1 MTLSNRKAALIFIL
15 VTVVIDMLAFGMII
29 PVLPML
35 VQSFMAGDPVKA
47 AEIYGVF
54 GTAWALMQFLFSPIQ
69 GALSDRFGR
78 RTVILISCTG
88 LGLDFLLMAMAPN
101 LSWLFVGR
109 VISGICAA
117 SISTAGAYIA
127 DVTPKEK
134 RAAAF
139 GMIGAA
145 FGVGFVLG
153 PAVGGLLGHINA
165 RLPFWVAAGLALVNA
180 SYGFFVL
187 PESLPPEKRSAFSW
201 KRANPVG
208 ALVLLRSHPML
219 AGLATSQFLMNLAH
233 AVLPSTAVL
242 YMAYRYHW
250 DTSQVGYMLAGV
262 GACAVIVQGG
272 LVKPIVRKIG
282 ERRALGLGLL
292 FGAAGFAIYGL
303 APTGVWFWVGVP
315 VMSLWGIAGPS
326 AQGIMTHLVEP
337 TEQGQLQ
344 GALSSIMGIASC
356 FGPGLFTQSFAIAI
370 GSYAAW
376 GLPGTPFLLASMLL
390 LGAAFIAWRT
400 TRPGHLE
407 PATVSEPAV
416 GG

>member
-1 MTLSNRKAALIFIL
+1 LNNRKAAFAFIL

-29 PVLPML
+29 PVLPLL
-35 VQSFMAGDPVKA
+35 VQDFMKGDAVRT
-47 AEIYGVF
+47 AEVYGLF
-54 GTAWALMQFLFSPIQ
+54 GTSWALMQFLFSPLQ

-88 LGLDFLLMAMAPN
+88 LGLDFLLMALAPN
-101 LSWLFVGR
+101 LKWLFVGR

-127 DVTPKEK
+127 DVTPPEK

-139 GMIGAA
+139 GLIGAS
-145 FGVGFVLG
+145 FGIGFVLG
-153 PAVGGLLGHINA
+153 PFVGGVLGHFGA
-165 RLPFWVAAGLALVNA
+165 RLPFWVAAGMALINV
-180 SYGFFVL
+180 SYGYFVL
-187 PESLPPEKRSAFSW
+187 PESLPMEKRSKFSW

-219 AGLATSQFLMNLAH
+219 AGLASAQFMMNLAH

-250 DTSQVGYMLAGV
+250 GALYVGYMLMGV
-262 GACAVIVQGG
+262 GLCAVIVQGG
-272 LVKPIVRKIG
+272 LVKPAVRILG
-282 ERRALGLGLL
+282 ERRALSMGLL

-303 APTGVWFWVGVP
+303 APSGAWFLLGVP
-315 VMSLWGIAGPS
+315 VMALWGIANPS
-326 AQGIMTHLVEP
+326 AQGIMTRLVLP

-356 FGPGLFTQSFAIAI
+356 FGPGLFTQTFADAI
-370 GSYAAW
+370 GRHVEW
-376 GLPGTPFLLASMLL
+376 GIPGAPFLLAACLL
-390 LGAAFIAWRT
+390 VVASFIAWRT
-400 TRPGHLE
+400 TRPGHLA
-407 PATVSEPAV
+407 PVVDAASETA
-416 GG
+416 

>member
-1 MTLSNRKAALIFIL
+1 MNNRKAAMAFIL
-15 VTVVIDMLAFGMII
+15 VTVVIDMLAFGLII

-35 VQSFMAGDPVKA
+35 VQDFLGGNTVRA
-47 AEIYGVF
+47 AEVYGVF
-54 GTAWALMQFLFSPIQ
+54 GTAWAIMQFCFSPLL

-88 LGLDFLLMAMAPN
+88 LGLDFLLMATAPN
-101 LSWLFVGR
+101 LYWLFLGR

-127 DVTPKEK
+127 DTTPPEK
-134 RAAAF
+134 RAGAF
-139 GMIGAA
+139 GLIGAA

-153 PAVGGLLGHINA
+153 PALGGILGHISP
-165 RLPFWVAAGLALVNA
+165 RLPFWVAAVLALVNA
-180 SYGFFVL
+180 SYGLFVL
-187 PESLPPEKRSAFSW
+187 PESLSQEKRARFSW

-250 DTSQVGYMLAGV
+250 DTSAVGYMLAGV
-262 GACAVIVQGG
+262 GVGAIVVQGG
-272 LVKPIVRKIG
+272 LVKPIVKRLG
-282 ERRALGLGLL
+282 ERRTLALGLL
-292 FGAAGFAIYGL
+292 FGAAGFAVYGL
-303 APTGVWFWVGVP
+303 APTGAWFWAGIP

-326 AQGIMTHLVEP
+326 SQGIMTHLVDP

-356 FGPGLFTQSFAIAI
+356 FGPGLFTETFADAI
-370 GSYAAW
+370 GRHASW
-376 GLPGTPFLLASMLL
+376 GLPGAPFLLASALL
-390 LGAAFIAWRT
+390 IGAAFIAWRT

-407 PATVSEPAV
+407 PVVEPAT